1 MLYGVL
7 LSLGILA
14 SAGGVGAAADA
25 PEPAPAMAAA
35 ANSFLAAL
43 DSARRAK
50 ANLPFNSGER
60 LNWHFVPRKR
70 QGVSIEQ
77 MSPVE
82 RRAAVALLK
91 SSLSARGL
99 TKVDAIVRLEEVLFA
114 DSGNA
119 IRDPELYFFTVFGE
133 PSEQGAWGWRYEGHH
148 LSLNWT
154 VVNSKVV
161 ASTPQFL
168 GADPAEVRDGPQ
180 KGARALAAEEDLGR
194 ALVKSVSAGDRR
206 TQAVLSKDAPG
217 DILTGSSREA
227 AIQEDKGISY
237 GNLTEE
243 QQGLLL
249 SLIQEYAS
257 TQPPVVAQ
265 ARLARVR
272 EELPNVKFAWMG
284 GLEKGQGHYYRI
296 QGSTF
301 LIEYDNTQDGANH
314 IHSVWREFKGDWGRD
329 ALAEHYR
336 TAPHHAGSRG
346 ADPDAKQA
354 RPSAL
359 AP

>member
-1 MLYGVL
+1 MLFGSL
-7 LSLGILA
+7 LSFLILA
-14 SAGGVGAAADA
+14 SAGGAVPVAEA
-25 PEPAPAMAAA
+25 PEPAPPMAAA

-43 DSARRAK
+43 DSAKRAK
-50 ANLPFNSGER
+50 ANLPFNSKER
-60 LNWHFVPRKR
+60 LNWHFVPRQR
-70 QGVSIEQ
+70 QGVSIKR
-77 MSPVE
+77 MSPGE
-82 RRAAVALLK
+82 RRAALALLK
-91 SSLSARGL
+91 AGLSARGL
-99 TKVDAIVRLEEVLFA
+99 AKVDTIVRLEEVLFA
-114 DSGNA
+114 DSGSS

-133 PSEQGAWGWRYEGHH
+133 PSEKGAWGWRYEGHH

-154 VVNSKVV
+154 VVNGKVV

-168 GADPAEVRDGPQ
+168 GANPADVRDGPQ

-194 ALVKSVSAGDRR
+194 ALVKSLSAGERR
-206 TQAVLSKDAPG
+206 AQAVLSKDAPS

-227 AIQEDKGISY
+227 AIQEDRGISY
-237 GNLTEE
+237 GNLTAE

-257 TQPPVVAQ
+257 TQSLAVAQ

-272 EELPNVKFAWMG
+272 AEIERVKFAWMG

-301 LIEYDNTQDGANH
+301 LIEYDNTQDGASH
-314 IHSVWREFKGDWGRD
+314 IHCVWREFKGDWGAD

-336 TAPHHAGSRG
+336 TAPHHAGSGG
-346 ADPDAKQA
+346 A
-354 RPSAL
+354 
-359 AP
+359 APAP